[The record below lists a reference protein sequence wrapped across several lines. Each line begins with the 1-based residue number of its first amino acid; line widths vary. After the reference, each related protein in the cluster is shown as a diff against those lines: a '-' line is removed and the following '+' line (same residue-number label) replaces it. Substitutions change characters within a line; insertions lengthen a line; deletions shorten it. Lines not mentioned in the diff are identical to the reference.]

1 MKTIVVGLCFF
12 GFATLS
18 EAVQAQ
24 CGCVSTQYAPMMRTV
39 PMAYSAPMVHSMPL
53 THSAP
58 VVQPAAMTTGSVLFV
73 NKLSTPVDR
82 GAYSLLYAVHLSN
95 GRLLYTDVLPTGF
108 TVRGTE
114 AYRSGQRANVNVGT
128 DGRLNVNDP
137 VSNQVIAVLP
147 Q

>member
-1 MKTIVVGLCFF
+1 MVR
-12 GFATLS
+12 S
-18 EAVQAQ
+18 M
-24 CGCVSTQYAPMMRTV
+24 PMTH
-39 PMAYSAPMVHSMPL
+39 SAPMV
-53 THSAP
+53 
-58 VVQPAAMTTGSVLFV
+58 QPAPMTTGSILFV

-114 AYRSGQRANVNVGT
+114 AYRSGQRANVNVAA